1 MAETTAQRL
10 RGLFLSAVE
19 LRALTDWRE
28 EVIEDYLNLLDNLIT
43 LSNEIDTKNNI
54 LKETTTVTT
63 TPYTPLSTD
72 EEIFVNTDASNIDIS
87 LPPGIGGTNYRIINT
102 GSSGNV
108 VNLIPALTD
117 KLIGLNEPDYLADRE
132 ALIIT
137 FEETEGWW

>member
-19 LRALTDWRE
+19 LRSLTDWRE

-43 LSNEIDTKNNI
+43 LAGEIDTKGPL
-54 LKETTTVTT
+54 LKETTVVIT

-72 EEIFVNTDASNIDIS
+72 QEILVNTDSEDIDIT
-87 LPPGIGGTNYRIINT
+87 LPPGVDGTNYRIINT

-108 VNLIPALTD
+108 VNIIPALTD
-117 KLIGLNEPDYLADRE
+117 KLIGVNAADYLADTE

>member
-1 MAETTAQRL
+1 MAESLTQRL
-10 RGLFLSAVE
+10 TGLFLSAFE
-19 LRALTDWRE
+19 LRELTDWRV
-28 EVIEDYLNLLDNLIT
+28 EVIEDYLNLYDNFIT

-54 LKETTTVTT
+54 LKQPTVVTT

-72 EEIFVNTDASNIDIS
+72 EEIFVNTDSGDIDIT

-117 KLIGLNEPDYLADRE
+117 KLIGLNEQDYLADAE
-132 ALIIT
+132 TLIIT

>member
-1 MAETTAQRL
+1 MAESLTQRL
-10 RGLFLSAVE
+10 TGLFLSAFE
-19 LRALTDWRE
+19 LRELTDWKV
-28 EVIEDYLNLLDNLIT
+28 EVVEDYLSLYDNFIT
-43 LSNEIDTKNNI
+43 LSDEIDTKNNI
-54 LKETTTVTT
+54 LKETTVVTT

-72 EEIFVNTDASNIDIS
+72 EEIFVNTDESNIDIS
-87 LPPGIGGTNYRIINT
+87 LPPGIKGTNYRIINT